1 MDMRSW
7 DIHCMFKLALVE
19 LLDLANGV
27 HRVVGEKKRRK
38 LEEESEKGFHRSICG
53 TVKSPIVYS
62 TPTFPPLLTHPN
74 LFVASFDL
82 RLVLKF
88 ICIDWETV
96 FVSTE
101 TL

>member
-1 MDMRSW
+1 MEFIVWLESRREESW
-7 DIHCMFKLALVE
+7 
-19 LLDLANGV
+19 
-27 HRVVGEKKRRK
+27 
-38 LEEESEKGFHRSICG
+38 EESEKGFHRSICG

-88 ICIDWETV
+88 ICIDRDTV
-96 FVSTE
+96 FVSTG